1 MIRILQRGGI
11 HRTKFEF
18 GLFNRK
24 HKPKHNKKRALIVHR
39 GVYSVTAR
47 LFACGGRPTH
57 VRKMKDLRKPPI
69 LQRQGLK
76 RLSRVMSRSLREV
89 SQREGFVRRLLTPA
103 SDPCVG
109 LGEQFVAQAVES
121 GTREG
126 FLRQLFDTEPKGQ
139 LFSPEVV
146 RKATEGPVP
155 HHEVDFVDE
164 KFCFLDILEPEMIL
178 KLYEDIVGRMPSGLI
193 PQNGDFL
200 SFDPDAT
207 EGETGSRVRMHHG
220 KIVEVQRMSTKW
232 VGPYAVPQDTSEKR
246 KGWNIWELKGLPFN
260 KTMKVKVDTGGRTLE
275 PGEAIIC
282 NPDGTYSPFKGA
294 SITMRSET
302 GGDDFI
308 EVLRGVFSVPKE
320 LVDDKPKHQSIGY
333 IPKGKITLSELRNL
347 EPVPSTSEWQL
358 PPATPVPGRTVE
370 HINETTNLIT
380 DSFREPNPESVK
392 ASRGWELVEFI
403 DVKLASGPREVQEGD
418 VERKT
423 SETVNKTDI
432 DKEPNNG

>member
-39 GVYSVTAR
+39 GVYSATAR

-69 LQRQGLK
+69 IQRQGLK
-76 RLSRVMSRSLREV
+76 RLCRVMSRRLREV
-89 SQREGFVRRLLTPA
+89 SQRDGFVRRLLTPA
-103 SDPCVG
+103 SDPLVDT
-109 LGEQFVAQAVES
+109 GEK
-121 GTREG
+121 
-126 FLRQLFDTEPKGQ
+126 P
-139 LFSPEVV
+139 
-146 RKATEGPVP
+146 
-155 HHEVDFVDE
+155 
-164 KFCFLDILEPEMIL
+164 
-178 KLYEDIVGRMPSGLI
+178 
-193 PQNGDFL
+193 
-200 SFDPDAT
+200 
-207 EGETGSRVRMHHG
+207 
-220 KIVEVQRMSTKW
+220 
-232 VGPYAVPQDTSEKR
+232 

-275 PGEAIIC
+275 PGEAVIC
-282 NPDGTYSPFKGA
+282 NPDGTYTPFKGA

-320 LVDDKPKHQSIGY
+320 LIDDKPKHQSIGY
-333 IPKGKITLSELRNL
+333 IPKGKISMAELRNL
-347 EPVPSTSEWQL
+347 EPIYGLPEL
-358 PPATPVPGRTVE
+358 PIPPASEVQ
-370 HINETTNLIT
+370 
-380 DSFREPNPESVK
+380 EPLNAP
-392 ASRGWELVEFI
+392 RGWELVEFI

-423 SETVNKTDI
+423 SETVNKTDT

>member
-69 LQRQGLK
+69 IQRQGLK
-76 RLSRVMSRSLREV
+76 RLCRVMSRRLREV
-89 SQREGFVRRLLTPA
+89 SQRDGFVRRLLTPA
-103 SDPCVG
+103 SDPWVD
-109 LGEQFVAQAVES
+109 LGSQFVTQAVES
-121 GTREG
+121 GDREG
-126 FLRQLFDTEPKGQ
+126 FLRQLYDTEPKGQ
-139 LFSPEVV
+139 LFSPDVA

-178 KLYEDIVGRMPSGLI
+178 KLYADIVGRMPSGLI

-200 SFDPDAT
+200 SFDPDDT
-207 EGETGSRVRMHHG
+207 EGETGSRVRMYNG
-220 KIVEVQRMSTKW
+220 KIVEVQRMPTKW
-232 VGPYAVPQDTSEKR
+232 VGPYAVPHDTGDKHN
-246 KGWNIWELKGLPFN
+246 GWNIWELKGKPFN
-260 KTMKVKVDTGGRTLE
+260 KTMEVKVDTGGRTLE
-275 PGEAIIC
+275 PGEAVIC
-282 NPDGTYSPFKGA
+282 NPDGTYTPFKGA
-294 SITMRSET
+294 SLTLRSET
-302 GGDDFI
+302 GGDDFV

-320 LVDDKPKHQSIGY
+320 LIDDKPKHQSIGY
-333 IPKGKITLSELRNL
+333 IPKGKISMAELRNL
-347 EPVPSTSEWQL
+347 EPIYGLPELPIPSASEVQ
-358 PPATPVPGRTVE
+358 
-370 HINETTNLIT
+370 
-380 DSFREPNPESVK
+380 EPLN

>member
-76 RLSRVMSRSLREV
+76 RLCRVMSRNLREV
-89 SQREGFVRRLLTPA
+89 SQREGFVW
-103 SDPCVG
+103 
-109 LGEQFVAQAVES
+109 
-121 GTREG
+121 
-126 FLRQLFDTEPKGQ
+126 QLFDTEPKNQ
-139 LFSPEVV
+139 LFSSEVV

-178 KLYEDIVGRMPSGLI
+178 KLYADIVGRMPSGLI

-200 SFDPDAT
+200 SFDPDDT
-207 EGETGSRVRMHHG
+207 EGETGSRVRMHLG

-232 VGPYAVPQDTSEKR
+232 VGPYAVPQDTGEKH

-282 NPDGTYSPFKGA
+282 NPDGTYTPFKGA

-320 LVDDKPKHQSIGY
+320 LIDDKPKHQSIGY
-333 IPKGKITLSELRNL
+333 IPKGKITLAELRNL
-347 EPVPSTSEWQL
+347 EPVPSTTEWQL
-358 PPATPVPGRTVE
+358 PPATPVPGRTIE
-370 HINETTNLIT
+370 HINETTNLVT
-380 DSFREPNPESVK
+380 DTFR
-392 ASRGWELVEFI
+392 
-403 DVKLASGPREVQEGD
+403 
-418 VERKT
+418 
-423 SETVNKTDI
+423 ETVNKTDTDKGI
-432 DKEPNNG
+432 DHDPET